1 MAIDAPP
8 GVQKEDEESPERDEF
23 KAPLGG
29 LVVPGAG
36 RWQRE
41 QIAAEPLLTAPAPQY
56 SGGRH

>member
-23 KAPLGG
+23 KAP
-29 LVVPGAG
+29 
-36 RWQRE
+36 QRE